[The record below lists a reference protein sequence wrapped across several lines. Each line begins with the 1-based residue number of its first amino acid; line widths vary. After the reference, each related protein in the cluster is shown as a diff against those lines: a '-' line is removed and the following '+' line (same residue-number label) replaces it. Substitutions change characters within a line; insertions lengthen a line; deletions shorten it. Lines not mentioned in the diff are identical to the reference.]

1 MVSDA
6 ERRADL
12 LATSLANASDALL
25 EVHAALSAKSDEA
38 ETARQ
43 ELDAERGR
51 ANETALALAAER
63 ARSEDLVHAVRTLEG
78 QLEVMA
84 GSKSWRLTQPLRS
97 VAGAARARRQRT

>member
-12 LATSLANASDALL
+12 LATSLADASDALI
-25 EVHAALSAKSDEA
+25 EVNAVLSARSEEA
-38 ETARQ
+38 ESARR
-43 ELDAERGR
+43 ELEAERTR
-51 ANETALALAAER
+51 AHETELALAAER

-97 VAGAARARRQRT
+97 VAGAARARRRRT